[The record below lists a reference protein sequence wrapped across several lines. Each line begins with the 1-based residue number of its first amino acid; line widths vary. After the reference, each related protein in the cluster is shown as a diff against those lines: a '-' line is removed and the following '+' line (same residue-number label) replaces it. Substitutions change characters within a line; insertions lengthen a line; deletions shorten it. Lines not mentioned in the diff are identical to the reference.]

1 MDDYSDSRWMPPSP
15 HREAI
20 IWTLHQGRA
29 HIEER
34 GHDLPPLFVY
44 EDGGAMELH
53 LMRLVDDKLIAV
65 ADAALPETS
74 TKHIDVC
81 GTIDELK
88 QLWAKQPELADRAP
102 EQLLELLEHAM
113 KMLRRIQQRLAAYR
127 EFSDAIAARAAE
139 MDALQPPAHGR
150 SVSFEEEIAGIIRA
164 GGAAVREHLQE
175 LFDAAEA
182 IRKIAGDSEQVL
194 YRYRDLAIEIG
205 ALYEGIRGARE
216 WQAPQGG

>member
-1 MDDYSDSRWMPPSP
+1 VDDYSDSRWMPPSP

-20 IWTLHQGRA
+20 IWSLRQGRA

-53 LMRLVDDKLIAV
+53 LMRVVGDKLIAV

-88 QLWAKQPELADRAP
+88 QLWEQQPELADTAP

-113 KMLRRIQQRLAAYR
+113 RMLRRIQQRLAAYR
-127 EFSDAIAARAAE
+127 EFSDAIAARSAE
-139 MDALQPPAHGR
+139 MASLQPPDHAP
-150 SVSFEEEIAGIIRA
+150 SVSLEEEIAGTIRA
-164 GGAAVREHLQE
+164 GGTAVHTRLQE
-175 LFDAAEA
+175 LFEAAEA

-205 ALYEGIRGARE
+205 VLYEGIRGARE
-216 WQAPQGG
+216 WKAPRGG

>member
-1 MDDYSDSRWMPPSP
+1 MSEQGPSGF
-15 HREAI
+15 AV
-20 IWTLHQGRA
+20 WT
-29 HIEER
+29 
-34 GHDLPPLFVY
+34 V
-44 EDGGAMELH
+44 
-53 LMRLVDDKLIAV
+53 
-65 ADAALPETS
+65 
-74 TKHIDVC
+74 
-81 GTIDELK
+81 
-88 QLWAKQPELADRAP
+88 
-102 EQLLELLEHAM
+102 
-113 KMLRRIQQRLAAYR
+113 LRRDALSTANAAPATESLA
-127 EFSDAIAARAAE
+127 DAIAARAAE
-139 MDALQPPAHGR
+139 MEALQPPDHGP